1 MSQVIGAGMSLV
13 GHLQWHAEMHQKLG
27 RRALHFW
34 FLRLSGPYEKDQ
46 EFSTLVQCMEDVDAV
61 AYAGYEISGEFDMML
76 RLWLPPDE
84 VGHFGELLEEKIRP
98 TTDRDYAVTN
108 VVRHWVWEPNGSI
121 GIEPCKMEQLD
132 RTTLLDDIKALNRL
146 SESSHK
152 TSRVQA
158 KNAREAKLLEQFM
171 EAAAIC
177 TVTGESGIRLVLRLR
192 SDPDIS
198 NEGQKRVIEQVA
210 ATLDRLRDSGDLLS
224 AERSSKLTLREIS
237 LYACSEGTLIALCR
251 IDYLAW
257 HKIREQLITPLGRI
271 SGLAQTTTFPA
282 LSPTLEVS
290 REKLLVD
297 DVEVRDLFPESDLTQ
312 RLVRAVMPERLQR
325 ERFKQPEEPPD
336 PSGLPKPPPGSLPV
350 SEFLD
355 REEASNFEAKGSAFA
370 PLEPWL
376 NREVDAPEKAGLEED
391 KAFFCD
397 TIVRAIVA
405 MLNTEGGII
414 LIGALEVDRYAKDNR
429 ERMRLRLEAFP
440 CEGRFRLLGLQDPIY
455 RNERWDGF
463 DRKFNQLLVRMID
476 GTVGR
481 RVALL
486 PGWHNGEHFAL
497 VRVHGP
503 GGSRAPRPF
512 YLVNGDDKEFLIRR
526 GGQSERL
533 TGTEVHEYVGDELN
547 YKDESNPDA

>member
-1 MSQVIGAGMSLV
+1 MSQVIGAGMNSV

-27 RRALHFW
+27 ERALHFW
-34 FLRLSGPYEKDQ
+34 FLRLSGPYEKDKT
-46 EFSTLVQCMEDVDAV
+46 FSTLVQCMEDVNAV
-61 AYAGYEISGEFDMML
+61 AYAGYELSGEFDMML

-84 VGHFGELLEEKIRP
+84 VGRFGELLEEKIRP
-98 TTDRDYAVTN
+98 TTDRDYAVTS
-108 VVRHWVWEPNGSI
+108 VVRHWVWEKNGSA
-121 GIEPCKMEQLD
+121 GVDPCKMERLN
-132 RTTLLDDIKALNRL
+132 RATLLADIKTLNRL

-152 TSRVQA
+152 ESRVHA
-158 KNAREAKLLEQFM
+158 KNAREAKLLEDFM
-171 EAAAIC
+171 SANAIR

-198 NEGQKRVIEQVA
+198 NEDQKRVIEQVA
-210 ATLDRLRDSGDLLS
+210 MTLDGLRDSGDLLS
-224 AERSSKLTLREIS
+224 AERSSKLALREVS
-237 LYACSEGTLIALCR
+237 LYACLDGTLIALCR

-282 LSPTLEVS
+282 LSPNLEVS
-290 REKLLVD
+290 REKLLVQG
-297 DVEVRDLFPESDLTQ
+297 EVRDLFGKQDLTN
-312 RLVRAVMPERLQR
+312 RLVRAVVQR
-325 ERFKQPEEPPD
+325 ERLKQPEEPPD
-336 PSGLPKPPPGSLPV
+336 PSELPKPPPGSLPV

-355 REEASNFEAKGSAFA
+355 REEASNFEVKGSAFA

-376 NREVDAPEKAGLEED
+376 NRPVDAPEEYGLKED

-405 MLNTEGGII
+405 MLNTVGGDI

-455 RNERWDGF
+455 RKDRWDGF
-463 DRKFNQLLVRMID
+463 DRKFNQLLVKMVD

-481 RVALL
+481 RVALF
-486 PGWHNGEHFAL
+486 PGWHNGQHFAL
-497 VRVHGP
+497 VRILGP
-503 GGSRAPRPF
+503 GGRLAPRPF
-512 YLVNGDDKEFLIRR
+512 YLINGNDKEFLIRR

-533 TGTEVHEYVGDELN
+533 TGTEVHEYVGDELV
-547 YKDESNPDA
+547 DSGDLDPDT